1 MNKKREQVENATIK
15 MSDMMKIFPPKYTI
29 EEKVLKNVIEDMEK
43 EVKIFENV
51 YDKDDDFYS
60 DWANESYV
68 LHLNNIARLKEVLFR
83 MNINNKESA

>member
-1 MNKKREQVENATIK
+1 
-15 MSDMMKIFPPKYTI
+15 MK
-29 EEKVLKNVIEDMEK
+29 EKVLKNILQDMES

-51 YDKDDDFYS
+51 NNKDDDFYS

-68 LHLNNIARLKEVLFR
+68 LYLNNIARIKEVLFR